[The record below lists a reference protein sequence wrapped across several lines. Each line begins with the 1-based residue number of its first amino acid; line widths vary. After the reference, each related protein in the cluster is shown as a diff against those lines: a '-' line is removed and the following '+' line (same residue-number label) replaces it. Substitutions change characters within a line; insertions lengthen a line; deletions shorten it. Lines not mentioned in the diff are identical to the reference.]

1 MTFDELLDYVR
12 NGMKM
17 QHVYQPVLIR
27 ALARAGGAA
36 SYRHL
41 AVELASLDESSIA
54 FYENRI
60 KEMPMP
66 VLRKNGV
73 VEGDSQS
80 MHLTVD
86 GLTYEQVSL
95 LVAACEERLA
105 SFIAKRGVDIWRGLL
120 EFDPVPESIRYDVL
134 KRDRTCRLC
143 GAGPDDA
150 QLQVDHIVPRS
161 KGGSND
167 LMNLQVLCAVCNR
180 GKSNRD
186 DTDLR
191 NLEG

>member
-1 MTFDELLDYVR
+1 MTFDELLEYVR

-27 ALARAGGAA
+27 ALAKSGGSA

-41 AVELASLDESSIA
+41 AIELASLDESSIA

-60 KEMPMP
+60 RQMPFP
-66 VLRKNGV
+66 VLRKHGV
-73 VEGDSQS
+73 VEGDRQS
-80 MHLTVD
+80 MHLTVNR
-86 GLTYEQVSL
+86 LTDEQLSV
-95 LVAACEERLA
+95 LVLACEERLA
-105 SFIAKRGVDIWRGLL
+105 GFIAERGIEVWRGLL

-134 KRDRTCRLC
+134 KRDRRCRLC

-161 KGGSND
+161 KGGSNE
-167 LMNLQVLCAVCNR
+167 MSNLQVLCAICNR

-191 NLEG
+191 NIED